1 MAWYGMACH
10 GLRIS
15 YAYLTQAATWEPAG
29 HIHDDLLDAY
39 EAELEAEVELDAEE
53 ERELAEE
60 EAAEEAASRSKMD
73 SSA

>member
-1 MAWYGMACH
+1 MVWH

-15 YAYLTQAATWEPAG
+15 HTYLTQAATWEPAG

-39 EAELEAEVELDAEE
+39 EAELEAEAELDAEE

-60 EAAEEAASRSKMD
+60 EAAEAASSQMET
-73 SSA
+73 S